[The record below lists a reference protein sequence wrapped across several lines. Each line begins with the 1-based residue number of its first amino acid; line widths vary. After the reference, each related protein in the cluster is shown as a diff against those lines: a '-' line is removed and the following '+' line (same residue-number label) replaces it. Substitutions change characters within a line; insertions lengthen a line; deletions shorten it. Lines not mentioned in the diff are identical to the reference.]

1 MPADPRGASE
11 QAVGRRAD
19 DEVLQVAALP
29 LGGDRQAPV
38 LDPRSWVH
46 EVGHVLA
53 SRAAAGRV
61 PACHTLRP
69 GSVLGQRAPPQQPRQ
84 IVARARAFE
93 PESDIAADP
102 T

>member
-1 MPADPRGASE
+1 
-11 QAVGRRAD
+11 
-19 DEVLQVAALP
+19 
-29 LGGDRQAPV
+29 
-38 LDPRSWVH
+38 
-46 EVGHVLA
+46 
-53 SRAAAGRV
+53 V